1 MLKVGHNLLLN
12 QRRWHVRQVQ
22 PGAGRRIELE
32 VIGTSAAAQGMTRTM
47 TAFRYGDDLFIEQR
61 HPRYWHG
68 HLRRDWYEDDYDA
81 YLQCR
86 AVTPL
91 EMLDAHT
98 RHAALGDLKNDFSWS
113 YARNAKYQSC
123 PRAYY
128 YHYYAAWEG
137 WSDEASPPVKQ
148 AYLLK
153 NLTDLPRWVGTL
165 VHESLKFALARLKAG
180 QPVAEADLLKQMRT
194 RAQADFSDSRSGR
207 YQQQPNQLVGFQEHY
222 YQTTL
227 PPTAWR
233 EAWTRAETYLK
244 TFLNSALYAH
254 LRQQP
259 ADTFL
264 DVETLQ
270 SFTVAG
276 EKVWVQMD
284 LARRE
289 GETLCIYDWKTGHI
303 EAESARRQLAIYGLY
318 FRRARPDLLPP
329 ETTLKGIVYA
339 LAEDRLLEF
348 DLNEPL
354 LAETE
359 AHIEAGL
366 THLRGLLLDPLAN
379 LAALENFPMI
389 DDLAVCR
396 GCQFRELCGR
406 AGQ

>member
-1 MLKVGHNLLLN
+1 MLKAGHNLLLN

-22 PGAGRRIELE
+22 PGRGRSVELE
-32 VIGTSAAAQGMTRTM
+32 VIGTSAAAQGMTRSM

-68 HLRRDWYEDDYDA
+68 HLRHDWHEDDYDA

-86 AVTPL
+86 PATI
-91 EMLDAHT
+91 LDVLAAHT
-98 RHAALGDLKNDFSWS
+98 RHVALGDLKNSFSWS
-113 YARNAKYQSC
+113 YSRNVKYQTC

-137 WSDEASPPVKQ
+137 WEDDAPPPVKQ

-180 QPVAEADLLKQMRT
+180 QPVTEADLLKQMRT
-194 RAQADFSDSRSGR
+194 RAQADFSDSKSGQYR
-207 YQQQPNQLVGFQEHY
+207 QQPNQRVGFQEHY
-222 YQTTL
+222 YDTL
-227 PPTAWR
+227 LPQTAWR
-233 EAWTRAETYLK
+233 ETWTQAENLLK
-244 TFLNSALYAH
+244 IFLRSSLYAH

-289 GETLCIYDWKTGHI
+289 GNRIYIYDWKTGHVEDEGI
-303 EAESARRQLAIYGLY
+303 LRRQLGIYGLY
-318 FRRARPDLLPP
+318 FRRARPDLLTPD
-329 ETTLKGIVYA
+329 TQLTGLVYA

-348 DLNEPL
+348 ELDEPL

-359 AHIEAGL
+359 AHIESGIA
-366 THLRGLLLDPLAN
+366 HLRGMLLDPLAN
-379 LAALENFPMI
+379 LAALEKFPMI
-389 DDLAVCR
+389 DDLTICR
-396 GCQFRELCGR
+396 QCQFRELCDR
-406 AGQ
+406 AT